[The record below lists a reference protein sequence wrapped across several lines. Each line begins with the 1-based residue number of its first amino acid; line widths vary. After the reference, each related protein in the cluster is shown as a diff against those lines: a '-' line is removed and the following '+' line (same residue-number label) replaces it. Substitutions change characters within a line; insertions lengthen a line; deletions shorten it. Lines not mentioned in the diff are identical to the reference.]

1 VSDTHEAGLA
11 KEVSAYLFLV
21 NIIGSVTLRTFI
33 AIRRMLC
40 EQNSMR
46 IPVHCLSSVI
56 VALVIALGL
65 QPIQVTAHHVLLTQN
80 GKASHYGKRFH
91 GKKTASGETFNQR
104 ALVAAHPSWPFGTIV
119 RVTNIKNG
127 HSAKVRI
134 VDRGPAKKARRRGI
148 IIDLSTKTARML
160 GFHKQGRA
168 PVRLEVLKWGKKPK
182 KR

>member
-1 VSDTHEAGLA
+1 
-11 KEVSAYLFLV
+11 
-21 NIIGSVTLRTFI
+21 
-33 AIRRMLC
+33 MLC

-46 IPVHCLSSVI
+46 IRGHCLSPVI

-65 QPIQVTAHHVLLTQN
+65 QPIQITADQVLLTQT
-80 GKASHYGKRFH
+80 GKASYYGKRFH
-91 GKKTASGETFNQR
+91 GKKTASGEIFNQQ
-104 ALVAAHPSWPFGTIV
+104 APVAAHPSWPFGTIV

-134 VDRGPAKKARRRGI
+134 VDRGPAKKAQRRGV
-148 IIDLSTKTARML
+148 IIDLSTKTAKTL
-160 GFHKQGRA
+160 GFYKQGRA